1 MFKSNKIK
9 IFSLSFILSFFI
21 IFYSKNFTSPEKTF
35 SASKSFRKLFA
46 ENEIQ
51 EICEKSDSS
60 ITSKFFNLEFA
71 YEVNNKNKWADYII
85 EFLRTEESSEFA
97 KKYYKRVLPFLVFI
111 ILPIILVFFWIG
123 YCCCCCCPCCCC
135 RQKGKENCCRFFS
148 FLIALI
154 MNGIVI
160 VGCVYGLA
168 TTKKFVKSMNETTC
182 VVMKTYLHVTKGDDY
197 NGKPKWEGSSTIQ
210 EILNGIIENL
220 DEINQLAIGL
230 SENKENLDEQYENFK
245 VFSQTKEE
253 GIDQLKVTNPN
264 VFDTSI
270 DKVKPIYAFNREDKI
285 KDLNS
290 FIEQIVDSVDS
301 LTKQVESLKDSE
313 NIRET
318 KSKLND
324 AINKIQDITSEFTDN
339 EDVLNDWVKYQ
350 KDFNKYSNKTSYFIF
365 IFIAGLAIISLFLS
379 LFLVGQVC
387 FFFPKLFL
395 HIIWNINQILLI
407 IIFLLG
413 SFLGIIGVLL
423 TDGVDVFNYA
433 ISEENLN
440 ENNNDPILFKSQ
452 NTNEYINKC
461 FNGDGNII
469 QNLNIKTNEIDSLDS
484 AFHSYEN
491 FSNLTSEVIMESF
504 EQFNDYYTNF
514 KNNLNNMSYFIHND
528 SDIHFVNSDL
538 EEFEKY
544 TNHEKSG
551 NYQKNDSEKNFNH
564 VWKFYYDEDNYKCP
578 FIQTSEFK
586 EENACFNIKDYENI
600 KNDLNEYEKCNVNNL
615 YNNLK
620 NASDIILPKFYDF
633 YNDCNEQLNNIINI
647 NDQYQSHLKN
657 ISKTANI
664 SLEYAQNITN
674 ILHIIFSEYINED
687 NYILDIINCKFLGRD
702 KNLILFELD
711 GKFTSNVT
719 KMATDILTI
728 ACAMALGTFFLLIVI
743 NRYKKDK
750 KNENKTS
757 NKKVEEKKEI
767 SNSSGVIENDDSV
780 ENI

>member
-1 MFKSNKIK
+1 
-9 IFSLSFILSFFI
+9 
-21 IFYSKNFTSPEKTF
+21 
-35 SASKSFRKLFA
+35 
-46 ENEIQ
+46 
-51 EICEKSDSS
+51 
-60 ITSKFFNLEFA
+60 
-71 YEVNNKNKWADYII
+71 
-85 EFLRTEESSEFA
+85 
-97 KKYYKRVLPFLVFI
+97 
-111 ILPIILVFFWIG
+111 
-123 YCCCCCCPCCCC
+123 
-135 RQKGKENCCRFFS
+135 
-148 FLIALI
+148 

-230 SENKENLDEQYENFK
+230 SENKEKLDEQYENFK

-285 KDLNS
+285 KNLNS

-313 NIRET
+313 NIKET

-350 KDFNKYSNKTSYFIF
+350 KDVNKYSNKTSYFIF

-440 ENNNDPILFKSQ
+440 E
-452 NTNEYINKC
+452 
-461 FNGDGNII
+461 
-469 QNLNIKTNEIDSLDS
+469 
-484 AFHSYEN
+484 
-491 FSNLTSEVIMESF
+491 
-504 EQFNDYYTNF
+504 
-514 KNNLNNMSYFIHND
+514 KNN
-528 SDIHFVNSDL
+528 
-538 EEFEKY
+538 
-544 TNHEKSG
+544 
-551 NYQKNDSEKNFNH
+551 
-564 VWKFYYDEDNYKCP
+564 
-578 FIQTSEFK
+578 
-586 EENACFNIKDYENI
+586 
-600 KNDLNEYEKCNVNNL
+600 
-615 YNNLK
+615 
-620 NASDIILPKFYDF
+620 
-633 YNDCNEQLNNIINI
+633 
-647 NDQYQSHLKN
+647 
-657 ISKTANI
+657 
-664 SLEYAQNITN
+664 
-674 ILHIIFSEYINED
+674 
-687 NYILDIINCKFLGRD
+687 
-702 KNLILFELD
+702 
-711 GKFTSNVT
+711 
-719 KMATDILTI
+719 
-728 ACAMALGTFFLLIVI
+728 
-743 NRYKKDK
+743 
-750 KNENKTS
+750 
-757 NKKVEEKKEI
+757 
-767 SNSSGVIENDDSV
+767 
-780 ENI
+780 